1 MLQPGTLNNQVALVT
16 GGSSGLGKAMA
27 AEFLRLGADVCILG
41 RNEERLAQ
49 AAADLAA
56 NSPEG
61 QVMTF
66 AADVRDHERV
76 EAAVAAVVERFGR
89 LDILI
94 NNAAGNFAVPAENLS
109 VNGWRAVVDIV
120 LNGTFYCTRAAAQH
134 MIASGRG
141 GSIVNILAAYA
152 WTGGPGTVHSAAAK
166 GGVLAMTRTLA
177 VEWARYN
184 IRVNAISPGPIAD
197 TGGAD
202 VLWGHPEL
210 ERQVL
215 RSIPAGRLG
224 RPEEVAW
231 TAAYLVS
238 PYADYITGD
247 VITIDG
253 GQWLGKPVFQ
263 LPETSGPP
271 TGSRP

>member
-1 MLQPGTLNNQVALVT
+1 MLQPGTLKDQVALVT

-27 AEFLRLGADVCILG
+27 EEFLRLGARVCILG

-56 NSPEG
+56 AVPDGS
-61 QVMTF
+61 VMTF
-66 AADVRDHERV
+66 SADVRDHERV
-76 EAAVAAVVERFGR
+76 DAAVAAVVERFGR

-134 MIASGRG
+134 MIESGRG

-177 VEWARYN
+177 VEWARYG

-202 VLWGHPEL
+202 VLWSHPEL

-238 PYADYITGD
+238 PYANYITGD

-271 TGSRP
+271 TGSRS

>member
-1 MLQPGTLNNQVALVT
+1 MQPVLQPGTLQDQVALVT

-27 AEFLRLGADVCILG
+27 QEFLRLGASVCILG
-41 RNEERLAQ
+41 RSEERLAQ
-49 AAADLAA
+49 AAADLTAA
-56 NSPEG
+56 VPDG
-61 QVMTF
+61 HVMTF
-66 AADVRDHERV
+66 SADVRDPERV
-76 EAAVAAVVERFGR
+76 EAAVAAIVERFGR

-134 MIASGRG
+134 MIAGGRG

-177 VEWARYN
+177 VEWARYG
-184 IRVNAISPGPIAD
+184 IRVNAIAPGPIAD

-202 VLWGHPEL
+202 VLWSAPGL
-210 ERQVL
+210 EQQVR

-238 PYADYITGD
+238 PYASYITGD
-247 VITIDG
+247 VVTIDG

-263 LPETSGPP
+263 LPE
-271 TGSRP
+271 